1 LIKKAAGF
9 LRAMRQDRSL
19 RNKQREDN
27 MADTKKDSE
36 KTDQNQSDET
46 AMDRKV
52 ERIANEAA
60 KKAIKT
66 EQRFDEEHG
75 IFTK

>member
-1 LIKKAAGF
+1 
-9 LRAMRQDRSL
+9 
-19 RNKQREDN
+19 
-27 MADTKKDSE
+27 MADTKKDSK

-52 ERIANEAA
+52 ERIADEAA

>member
-1 LIKKAAGF
+1 
-9 LRAMRQDRSL
+9 
-19 RNKQREDN
+19 
-27 MADTKKDSE
+27 MADTQKDFE

-52 ERIANEAA
+52 QRIANEAA

>member
-1 LIKKAAGF
+1 MPLDFCAPCGKTVVYET
-9 LRAMRQDRSL
+9 
-19 RNKQREDN
+19 NREDN

-46 AMDRKV
+46 TMDRKV
-52 ERIANEAA
+52 EHIANEAA
-60 KKAIKT
+60 RKAIKT
-66 EQRFDEEHG
+66 ERRFDEEHG